1 MAVRRIRVPDISASR
16 QTVDLDGRL
25 YQLVFRYNPRMDSW
39 FMDIETDTGEPL
51 VQTIR
56 VVLDLPLLFG
66 KNTDDRLPPG
76 DLIALCPTER
86 SRRDPGR
93 NAFRTDRCI
102 QLYYIEADT

>member
-1 MAVRRIRVPDISASR
+1 
-16 QTVDLDGRL
+16 
-25 YQLVFRYNPRMDSW
+25 
-39 FMDIETDTGEPL
+39 
-51 VQTIR
+51 

-66 KNTDDRLPPG
+66 KGTDDRLPPG

-93 NAFRTDRCI
+93 DAFRTERCI